1 MELWITS
8 AFLGL
13 AAISCLGLAGL
24 VVLRTHRR
32 TLQLLF
38 AVLCVNLALWAL
50 GVLSVIQS
58 DTVGQANFGVRVTFV
73 ISAFLLASFYQ
84 FVCYFPKGRFDGFR
98 SLLIGFYASGVFF
111 SIAGCWPGSG
121 YIRAII
127 MPGDPNAGN
136 AVMPQV
142 EYGPIF
148 HAYTPVI
155 IICFLALQINLIRKM
170 RRSTGIELRQIQHVL
185 LGVFGMTLLATV
197 TNVYAPAFGV
207 TSMEA
212 YGPVFIVLLVASFSY
227 AMVRYHLL
235 DIWVIISRTAV
246 YFVATSF
253 VVLTFFGSI
262 SWVRWTFFL
271 LPLGNLPDPRV
282 VELVSTL
289 ISAVIIAWVLA
300 PLNER
305 MQLLANRTILKR
317 RYDVNQM
324 LARTSKIAARHVKL
338 DDLLQGVC
346 EEVTSTIGAENAR
359 VMLCDEK
366 DPQVLVT
373 EYSSIEG
380 EAEIRDTRLSAL
392 VNYTRANSDPIVM
405 GELARNAESDS
416 AREIVDLLEEM
427 ETELCIPLKTSSN
440 LAGVLLLGPKYSKDI
455 YSHEDVVAFTS
466 MANPLATAIVNA
478 RLYRRLEEANLH
490 RERILRNMRGGV
502 VAVDTAGRITTLNQG
517 TVEIF
522 GRVELGAHM
531 DVLPVEIGQ
540 VLRKTL
546 DEERSIRDFETE
558 IFNPREESI
567 PVVTSSAPLHS
578 GDGVLTGAM
587 VMIYD
592 LSQVKRLE
600 HHVKRA
606 DRLSSIGT
614 LAAGMA
620 HEIKNPLVSIKTF
633 SQLLPKR
640 FDDEEFRQ
648 GFSDIVPSEVDRIDS
663 IVTRLLDF
671 ARPKKADFAPYNI
684 RAIIEDVFALVEN
697 QTRAQDVCV
706 ETSFPGPA
714 VIIFGDEQQLHQVFL
729 NLVLNAVDAMEHS
742 VEKKLRVSVEYG
754 RTHLR
759 PKGQSPLLEAECA
772 TVSFSDTGSGMSEDA
787 VDRIFTPF
795 YTTKDTGTG
804 LGLAVVHGIIT
815 EHGGQIDVN
824 SSPNQGTTFV
834 ITLPLA
840 SAANVM
846 DGATA

>member
-58 DTVGQANFGVRVTFV
+58 DTVGQASFSVRATFV

-98 SLLIGFYASGVFF
+98 SLLTFFYASGFFF

-127 MPGDPNAGN
+127 MPGDPNAGDV
-136 AVMPQV
+136 VMPQV

-155 IICFLALQINLIRKM
+155 IICFLALQTNLIRKM

-185 LGVFGMTLLATV
+185 LGVFGMTLLAMV

-246 YFVATSF
+246 YFVATAF
-253 VVLTFFGSI
+253 VVSTFFGSI
-262 SWVRWTFFL
+262 SLVRWSFL
-271 LPLGNLPDPRV
+271 ALPFDNLPDP
-282 VELVSTL
+282 EFVSTL
-289 ISAVIIAWVLA
+289 ISAVVIAWVLA

-317 RYDVNQM
+317 RYDVSQM
-324 LARTSKIAARHVKL
+324 LARASKIAAQHVKL
-338 DDLLQGVC
+338 DDLLRGVC

-359 VMLCDEK
+359 VLLCDEK
-366 DPQVLVT
+366 DPQVLIT

-380 EAEIRDTRLSAL
+380 EAEIRDTRLAAL
-392 VNYTRANSDPIVM
+392 VNFTRSNGDPIVL
-405 GELARNAESDS
+405 GELSRSSVSDNAQ
-416 AREIVDLLEEM
+416 EIVELLWEM
-427 ETELCIPLKTSSN
+427 DTELCIPLKTSSN
-440 LAGVLLLGPKYSKDI
+440 LAGVLMLGPKYSKDI
-455 YSHEDVVAFTS
+455 YSYEDVMAFTS

-502 VAVDTAGRITTLNQG
+502 VAVDTVGRITTLNQG

-531 DVLPVEIGQ
+531 DVLPIEIGQ

-578 GDGVLTGAM
+578 GEGVLTGAM
-587 VMIYD
+587 IMIYD

-600 HHVKRA
+600 QHVKRA

-671 ARPKKADFAPYNI
+671 ARPKKADFAPHNI

-697 QTRAQDVCV
+697 QTRALDISV

-714 VIIFGDEQQLHQVFL
+714 VIIYGDEQQLHQVFL
-729 NLVLNAVDAMEHS
+729 NLVLNAVDAMELS
-742 VEKKLRVSVEYG
+742 IEKKLRVSVEYG

-824 SSPNQGTTFV
+824 STPNHGTTFV

-840 SAANVM
+840 SEANVM
-846 DGATA
+846 DEATA

>member
-8 AFLGL
+8 AFLAL
-13 AAISCLGLAGL
+13 AAASCLGLGVL

-38 AVLCVNLALWAL
+38 AALCLNLALWTL
-50 GVLSVIQS
+50 GVLCVIQS
-58 DTVGQANFGVRVTFV
+58 DTVRQADLSVRVTFM
-73 ISAFLLASFYQ
+73 ISAFLLPSFYQ
-84 FVCYFPKGRFDGFR
+84 FVCYFPKGQFNGFR
-98 SLLIGFYASGVFF
+98 SLLTFFYVSSVLLCIGAF
-111 SIAGCWPGSG
+111 WPGDG

-127 MPGDPNAGN
+127 MPGDPEAGN
-136 AVMPQV
+136 VVMPQV

-148 HAYTPVI
+148 HWFTLVN
-155 IICFLALQINLIRKM
+155 IICFVALHANLIRKM
-170 RRSTGIELRQIQHVL
+170 RRSTGIELRQLQHVL
-185 LGVFGMTLLATV
+185 LGILGMTMLGMV

-212 YGPVFIVLLVASFSY
+212 YGPVFIVILVASFSY
-227 AMVRYHLL
+227 AMMRYQLL

-246 YFVATSF
+246 YFVAMAF
-253 VVLTFFGSI
+253 VVSTFFGSI
-262 SWVRWTFFL
+262 SLIRWSFL
-271 LPLGNLPDPRV
+271 ALPLEHLPDP
-282 VELVSTL
+282 ELISTLSTL
-289 ISAVIIAWVLA
+289 ISAVVIAWVLA

-317 RYDVNQM
+317 RYDINQM
-324 LARTSKIAARHVKL
+324 LARASKIAAQHVKL
-338 DDLLQGVC
+338 DDLLRAVC
-346 EEVTSTIGAENAR
+346 EEITSTIGAENAR
-359 VMLCDEK
+359 VLLCDEK

-373 EYSSIEG
+373 EYSSIAG
-380 EAEIRDTRLSAL
+380 EEDIRDIRLAAL
-392 VNYTRANSDPIVM
+392 VNYARTNGDPIVL
-405 GELARNAESDS
+405 GELARDAVSET
-416 AREIVDLLEEM
+416 AREICELLEEM
-427 ETELCIPLKTSSN
+427 ETELCVPLRTSSN
-440 LAGVLLLGPKYSKDI
+440 LAGVLMLGPKYSKDI
-455 YSHEDVVAFTS
+455 YSSEDVVAFTS

-478 RLYRRLEEANLH
+478 QLYRKLEEANLH

-517 TVEIF
+517 TIEIL
-522 GRVELGAHM
+522 GHVELAAHM
-531 DVLPVEIGQ
+531 DVLPTEIAK

-546 DEERSIRDFETE
+546 DEERSIRDFEME

-578 GDGVLTGAM
+578 GDGTLTGAM
-587 VMIYD
+587 IMIYD

-600 HHVKRA
+600 QHVKRA

-640 FDDEEFRQ
+640 FDDPEFRQ

-671 ARPKKADFAPYNI
+671 ARPKKADFASHNI

-697 QTRAQDVCV
+697 QTRAEDVTIK
-706 ETSFPGPA
+706 TSFPGPA
-714 VIIFGDEQQLHQVFL
+714 VIIYGDEQQLHQVFL

-742 VEKKLRVSVEYG
+742 TVKELSVTVEFG
-754 RTHLR
+754 RTHLH
-759 PKGQSPLLEAECA
+759 PKGQSPRPDAECA
-772 TVSFSDTGSGMSEDA
+772 TVSFSDTGCGMSEETI
-787 VDRIFTPF
+787 DRIFTPF

-815 EHGGQIDVN
+815 EHGGQVDVE
-824 SSPNQGTTFV
+824 STPNHGTTFV
-834 ITLPLA
+834 ITLPLTEPA
-840 SAANVM
+840 KVM
-846 DGATA
+846 DGASA